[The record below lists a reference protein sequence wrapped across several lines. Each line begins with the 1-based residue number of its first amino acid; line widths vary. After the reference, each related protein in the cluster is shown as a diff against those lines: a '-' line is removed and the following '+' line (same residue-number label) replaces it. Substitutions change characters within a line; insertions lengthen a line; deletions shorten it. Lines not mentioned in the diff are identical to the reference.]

1 MSDPRDRAWVSGI
14 NNNDDEA
21 LSALNK
27 APVPVRDKTNLM
39 DSLLKDGNR
48 LSRISAN
55 PSCNLI
61 KTPQHNRL
69 KLCAMLDLRKM
80 F

>member
-27 APVPVRDKTNLM
+27 APVPERDKTNLM
-39 DSLLKDGNR
+39 DLLLKDGNR
-48 LSRISAN
+48 LS
-55 PSCNLI
+55 
-61 KTPQHNRL
+61 
-69 KLCAMLDLRKM
+69 
-80 F
+80 